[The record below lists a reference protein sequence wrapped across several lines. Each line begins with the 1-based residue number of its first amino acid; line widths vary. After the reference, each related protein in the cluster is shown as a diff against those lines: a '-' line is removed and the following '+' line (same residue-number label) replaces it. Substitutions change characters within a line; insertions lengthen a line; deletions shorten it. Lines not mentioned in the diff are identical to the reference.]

1 MTRTATNS
9 WGSERQV
16 FSQVWWSLA
25 SAASEAKVKGPLE
38 LPSPGPAWAED
49 FISNT
54 EKNEVF
60 LTKTRHILTK
70 KTLMDTV
77 LTVGSLVHLVFL
89 HFYNL

>member
-25 SAASEAKVKGPLE
+25 VPAASEAKVKGPLE

-70 KTLMDTV
+70 KTLNGYCTYCRV
-77 LTVGSLVHLVFL
+77 PCTLGLPSFL
-89 HFYNL
+89 